1 MNRKQVL
8 TLTILFFGIYL
19 LAQLFSLYD
28 KQWDLTN
35 DQRFTLSQSTYT
47 TLNDIDQPLTVDV
60 LLAGELPANYQ
71 RLRAEL
77 SIVLKQMRQANS
89 FIQFNFVNPFD
100 ESSNREELLKELY
113 AFGLTPEIDVDQ
125 ASQSTEQTIVVP
137 WIILNAKEKSV
148 RVSLLEKNLGDSPE
162 QRIEQSIQQLEYH
175 IMDGI
180 HQLLLKE
187 KKRIAV
193 IKSHGTSTDVK
204 LVSFLQSL
212 LPYYNLAPFDL
223 KAFPENPVR
232 TLNNLLRFDLLIIS
246 NPKAKFTVPEKFMLD
261 QFTQKGG
268 SSLFL
273 IDPVTVAQ
281 DSLFSMQGTAVAYPT
296 TVELDELFF
305 AYGARLNKDVITDL
319 YSAPIVL
326 AQGENSNTEYKPY
339 PWVFHPLAETKSN
352 HPIGTAIGNVQQRFV
367 SSIDTLK
374 SPLSKTVLLASS
386 NRSKRLTPPLLIEL
400 KSATDPIKPSNYNE
414 QNYATTVL
422 LEGVFPSLFSN
433 RISPFDWE
441 KTDSPKPAK
450 MVLISDGNMAENQTD
465 KGEPLELGY
474 DKWTNNLYANKRF
487 LQNTV
492 HYLMGEDQR
501 LMLRSKNVQLAFVDT
516 VVVAQKRNTLQQWAF
531 GLPLVILALLGGILF
546 QWRKRKYGQ

>member
-1 MNRKQVL
+1 MKSKQR
-8 TLTILFFGIYL
+8 IYL
-19 LAQLFSLYD
+19 VAFFVGTYLLSQLVSTFD
-28 KQWDLTN
+28 HQWDLTQ
-35 DQRFTLSQSTYT
+35 DKRYTLSSTT
-47 TLNDIDQPLTVDV
+47 RSTLKNIQQPITMDV
-60 LLAGELPANYQ
+60 LLAGDLPANYQ

-77 SIVLKQMRQANS
+77 SIVLKQMRQVNG
-89 FIQFNFVNPFD
+89 FLQFNFINPFED
-100 ESSNREELLKELY
+100 SGNREQLLKELY
-113 AFGLTPEIDVDQ
+113 EFGLTPEIEVDQ
-125 ASQSTEQTIVVP
+125 ARQSTEQTIVVP
-137 WIILNAKEKSV
+137 WVILNTDNKSV
-148 RVSLLEKNLGDSPE
+148 RISLLEKNLGDTPE
-162 QRIEQSIQQLEYH
+162 KRIEQSIQQLEYH

-193 IKSHGTSTDVK
+193 IKSHGTSEDIK

-232 TLNNLLRFDLLIIS
+232 TLNNLLRFDLLILS
-246 NPKAKFTVPEKFMLD
+246 NPKEKFTVPEKFMLD

-281 DSLFSMQGTAVAYPT
+281 DSLFSMQGTAVAYPANI
-296 TVELDELFF
+296 ELDELFF
-305 AYGARLNKDVITDL
+305 AYGARFNKDIITDL

-326 AQGENSNTEYKPY
+326 AQGKNSKTEYKPY
-339 PWVFHPLAETKSN
+339 PWVFHPLTETRSN
-352 HPIGTAIGNVQQRFV
+352 HPISTAIGNVQQRFV

-374 SPLSKTVLLASS
+374 SALQKTILLSSS
-386 NRSKRLTPPLLIEL
+386 NRSKKLTPPLLIEL
-400 KSATDPIKPSNYNE
+400 KSATEPIKPSTYTE
-414 QNYATTVL
+414 QNYTTAVL
-422 LEGVFPSLFSN
+422 LEGVFPSLFAN

-450 MVLISDGNMAENQTD
+450 MVLISDGNIAENQTD

-487 LQNTV
+487 LQNTI
-492 HYLMGEDQR
+492 HHLIGEDQR
-501 LMLRSKNVQLAFVDT
+501 LMLRSKEIQLAFLDQT
-516 VVVAQKRNTLQQWAF
+516 LLNEQKSLVQQLAF
-531 GLPLVILALLGGILF
+531 GLPLLILSLAAGLLF
-546 QWRKRKYGQ
+546 RFRKRRYGQ